1 MKSKTKSSS
10 VPSRAAEKSGPVTS
24 SDKGVASAPAPG
36 LGLTERR
43 RLVRPLPTPDVIE
56 GDYDSDWAEFQA
68 LVSED
73 SPSEPKP

>member
-1 MKSKTKSSS
+1 MKSKKKSNSA
-10 VPSRAAEKSGPVTS
+10 PSGAAETSGGTG
-24 SDKGVASAPAPG
+24 KGATGEVVPG

-68 LVSED
+68 LVSND
-73 SPSEPKP
+73 SQPVPKP